1 MEENSQFTVKE
12 PVAAYG
18 TNSYMDVMNIL
29 HSMPITRQVK
39 EQVAH
44 RLVLEVT
51 EPALSAA
58 FDKIEE
64 MGRLQD
70 GWAGDGSYAVSRSV
84 LNNLKSVLLISDNKD
99 WEDWMMGPDVNAT
112 IGLQS
117 KSHRALISLGAKE
130 FSYYV
135 LIQGKKVAESHVPF
149 TPEVFLKTMREI
161 GGNLYTP

>member
-1 MEENSQFTVKE
+1 MEEDGQITVNE

-18 TNSYMDVMNIL
+18 TNSYMDVMNML

-44 RLVLEVT
+44 RLVQEVT

-64 MGRLQD
+64 MGSLQD
-70 GWAGDGSYAVSRSV
+70 GWAGDGSYAVSRRV

-99 WEDWMMGPDVNAT
+99 WENWMMGPDVNAT

-117 KSHRALISLGAKE
+117 RSHRALISLGAKE

-135 LIQGKKVAESHVPF
+135 LMQGKKISGSHVPF
-149 TPEVFLKTMREI
+149 NPEIFLKTMREI
-161 GGNLYTP
+161 A